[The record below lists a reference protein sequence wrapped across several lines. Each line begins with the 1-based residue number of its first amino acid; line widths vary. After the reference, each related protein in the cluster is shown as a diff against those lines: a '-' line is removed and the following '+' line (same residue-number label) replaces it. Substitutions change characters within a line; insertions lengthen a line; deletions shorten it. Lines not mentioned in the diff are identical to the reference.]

1 MSAPAIALAS
11 GPEPE
16 GYEARRLVLEGLLE
30 LRASAIGGDLTIS
43 GKLPFP
49 PAEVK
54 KNCEDRL
61 VAARGELSCGHLRV
75 PFRTWPRLVLW
86 ERYRSGVALEGV

>member
-1 MSAPAIALAS
+1 M
-11 GPEPE
+11 
-16 GYEARRLVLEGLLE
+16 LEGLLE
-30 LRASAIGGDLTIS
+30 LRASANGGDLTIS